1 MNTDQGKIHYF
12 VCLFFH
18 FSDAKSPE
26 VGERPYVVAFS
37 HWCKL
42 LLDAFN
48 MDGLF
53 SCSLVSF
60 VPFLV

>member
-42 LLDAFN
+42 LLNAFN
-48 MDGLF
+48 RSEERRVGKE
-53 SCSLVSF
+53 CR
-60 VPFLV
+60 P